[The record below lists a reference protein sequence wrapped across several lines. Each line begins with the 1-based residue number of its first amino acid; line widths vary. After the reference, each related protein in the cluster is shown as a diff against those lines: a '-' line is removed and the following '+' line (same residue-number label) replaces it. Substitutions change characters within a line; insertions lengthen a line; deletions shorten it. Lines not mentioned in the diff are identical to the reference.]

1 MPGSVVLQDELVEIL
16 DDYPLTTEMN
26 EALSGKA
33 GKDWVEEELA
43 KYLLLTGGKI
53 SGDLEVTGTLK
64 IGEAVLSYQRRR
76 ERKAAPEVWTS
87 PGSGRNSRRRTPRR
101 SSTCRTFPARWCC
114 RTSLQRFS
122 MITR

>member
-53 SGDLEVTGTLK
+53 SGDLEVTGSIRT
-64 IGEAVLSYQRRR
+64 AVCVS
-76 ERKAAPEVWTS
+76 
-87 PGSGRNSRRRTPRR
+87 
-101 SSTCRTFPARWCC
+101 ARA
-114 RTSLQRFS
+114 
-122 MITR
+122 